1 MEQKSNRSASILY
14 ILAWLVCSIL
24 VIVDVLSIRE
34 ASKDILTAA
43 RANQIAKS
51 AEGEKG
57 STLISTGFKM
67 TAIDQ
72 GFLFI
77 GGILA
82 VVLAIAI
89 EYYFRI
95 GNQKGILLKRI
106 GLVVAIQVGVFI
118 ICVLIQTFV

>member
-1 MEQKSNRSASILY
+1 MEQKSNWSASILY
-14 ILAWLVCSIL
+14 MLAWLVCSIL
-24 VIVDVLSIRE
+24 VIVDILAIRE

-57 STLISTGFKM
+57 STLISTGFTM

-72 GFLFI
+72 GFLFM

-89 EYYFRI
+89 EYYFRLV
-95 GNQKGILLKRI
+95 NQKGILLKRI